1 MGSNAREKTLMH
13 EKEIIWLQ
21 DPNNFPWVRE
31 TETDFCQRQGISK
44 SRKSD
49 LEAGETILIGY
60 ADLEEDAPPAF
71 TEAGHQYFYRRVFTI
86 CKGDFEAY
94 EAYGDKDCPIEAV
107 EPSTVHPKVK
117 GSSPKKKAQI
127 AVRLPLM
134 LFKKLNAHIQKTG
147 SSQTKVVISA
157 LAKYLDTPEEIPL
170 PERVL
175 NLEKR
180 VAALEAKD

>member
-1 MGSNAREKTLMH
+1 MGSNVREKTLMD
-13 EKEIIWLQ
+13 EKEIIWIQ

-31 TETDFCQRQGISK
+31 AETDFCQRQGISM

-71 TEAGHQYFYRRVFTI
+71 TEAGHESFFRRVFTI

-94 EAYGDKDCPIEAV
+94 GDKDCPTEAV
-107 EPSTVHPKVK
+107 EPSTIYPKVK
-117 GSSPKKKAQI
+117 GSSPKRKAQI
-127 AVRLPLM
+127 AVRLPII
-134 LFKKLNAHIQKTG
+134 LFKKLNAHIQTTG
-147 SSQTKVVISA
+147 ISQTQVVISA
-157 LAKYLDTPEEIPL
+157 LAKYLDTPEEISL